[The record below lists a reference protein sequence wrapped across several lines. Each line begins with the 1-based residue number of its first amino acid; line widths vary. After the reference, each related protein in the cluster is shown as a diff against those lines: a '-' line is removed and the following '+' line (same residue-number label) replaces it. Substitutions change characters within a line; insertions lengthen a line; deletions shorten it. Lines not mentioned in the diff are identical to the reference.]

1 MFPSPVFPLY
11 FSLSSSRL
19 FCALSQRQLPLHY
32 FSLIPSSPRPIPLA
46 LSSVTL
52 SCPCFPLSP
61 LLLPSHLSVLL
72 PLPSAVIPPWLSPIS
87 HTVVPPA
94 DDPVLLELLSKATL
108 LQPLMIDVP
117 LLSLAPLLKAAYDTG
132 CCRCLLSPQ
141 GTTAP
146 SEMGGETQPPPF
158 LLPSLPVVKPTSLH
172 FAASNLPW
180 PEGSL
185 AAQLMSWLICMQ
197 PAIGLEGAPGSPKYP
212 PWQPSDTNQAGVQRE
227 NQGLCSHRPGAVV
240 VHYREGSLVVSK
252 QGLSKQP
259 SFASCL
265 QGEDFL

>member
-1 MFPSPVFPLY
+1 MS
-11 FSLSSSRL
+11 
-19 FCALSQRQLPLHY
+19 
-32 FSLIPSSPRPIPLA
+32 PSSFL
-46 LSSVTL
+46 
-52 SCPCFPLSP
+52 
-61 LLLPSHLSVLL
+61 
-72 PLPSAVIPPWLSPIS
+72 W
-87 HTVVPPA
+87 
-94 DDPVLLELLSKATL
+94 PV
-108 LQPLMIDVP
+108 
-117 LLSLAPLLKAAYDTG
+117 APLLKAAYDTG

-146 SEMGGETQPPPF
+146 REMGDETQAPPSAPLIASC
-158 LLPSLPVVKPTSLH
+158 LLVKPTSLH

-252 QGLSKQP
+252 RCLSKQS